1 MSGSTKLLDKEVQI
15 NLRYQAILQIIYKE
29 HSNAKTNSIVSLS
42 GFLQERIYSKIETSS
57 WLSTYQYL
65 ISVQCIDENQ
75 P

>member
-57 WLSTYQYL
+57 
-65 ISVQCIDENQ
+65 
-75 P
+75 